1 MSKYYSK
8 ITKKS
13 VNKFNLGGTP
23 TPSFNISPTN
33 TMNLS
38 VSSTAPTKSFGLNNL
53 GTDYSTNFRN
63 QNVGIS
69 NNIGISSSA
78 NLLPSTDPL
87 SVGLNSNSVNNLN
100 IETPENNL
108 SLNNNQIN
116 PVINEKQNSKIGDWG
131 KVGLEALTGLGG
143 IATGVVDASQ
153 IKDTSGYKAE
163 ANMIGASGGKGDNYD
178 EALQAYNNIAPAR
191 TITARDLMGSKSDR
205 AKAFLGTSL
214 KGLSTGAGI
223 GGTIGGFAGGVGA
236 LPGMAIGGAIG
247 LLAGSAS
254 AGIGNLVNRVRAN
267 RAVKDVNREYQEQR
281 ALAIR
286 NQNNKFGNIYNN
298 NNFNALTNS
307 YNMAADGGFIDN
319 YFNMSY
325 NNKFADGGFLS
336 SNGTDFNTG
345 YRYIG
350 NGGTHDENPN
360 EGIQIGVDPQG
371 IPNMVEEGEVVI
383 NNELSGSGD
392 YVFSK
397 TKLKPSKETLKEFKL
412 PEKYANKP
420 FADIFLELA
429 KEIDEMPNDP
439 IAKNTIKA
447 NTQKLIAAQERE
459 REIEQ
464 QKELEKQQVM
474 QQLGLLPQQSMGL
487 EQIMQSQNPNDQVAQ
502 EQLMQEQMMQ
512 QPTEQEAMGLEGMMA
527 YGGFTNRYDSAGYMN
542 NGWDRP
548 LQNINETKDPSIYT
562 RRGSTIAPGFV
573 NFISN
578 KYPTANG
585 DWRGFQWM
593 DEHNM
598 SQDRFNSLGR
608 EYLGIDKDTPLN
620 FRALYDNSKPYGPG
634 MKQWVKDNP
643 ISNFGNYSNNNS
655 GNPIIDN
662 FGIPDA
668 TPISFNNNSSNRY
681 IYEPYSISDLINEDQ
696 LVEHKPLVEPVDD
709 GVPEFIEPDY
719 RPVNHLR
726 YASLAGP
733 ALGLALA
740 ARKPDYTVPD
750 SLNDRLADSGNFTKV
765 QYSPIGNYLNNKYI
779 DRNYYGTK
787 LGQQYAN
794 TVDNLR
800 NLSNG
805 NQSSAMAHLAAADA
819 ASIINRADAY
829 MKADE
834 HNWNRYKDVETFN
847 KDTDKFNSENALK
860 AAVTN
865 AELEAQAKQRT
876 LSLAAE
882 AAKYRYLIDKDRSD
896 AIGGNLQALFEGI
909 GNIGRENYAMNQD
922 DWLKFQNYYG
932 TPRAMFPN
940 MRKGRWRSYIDA
952 LNAYRKYDERVKY
965 DDNMKEQIE
974 RIAAHYYN
982 YGKDEQD
989 KAAKYLEGRVRG
1001 IRNNGSYTPGQIDS
1015 MIEMLRNKGL
1025 EII

>member
-38 VSSTAPTKSFGLNNL
+38 VSSTAPTKSFGLYNL

-87 SVGLNSNSVNNLN
+87 SVGLDSNSVNNLN

-178 EALQAYNNIAPAR
+178 EALQAYNNIAPGR

-247 LLAGSAS
+247 LLVGSAS

-371 IPNMVEEGEVVI
+371 IPNMVEEGEVI
-383 NNELSGSGD
+383 AKKDLTGTKD
-392 YVFSK
+392 YVFGK
-397 TKLKPSKETLKEFKL
+397 TKLKASGGFLDESKLPSK
-412 PEKYANKP
+412 YAGMP
-420 FADIFLELA
+420 YSDIFLDLA
-429 KEIDEMPNDP
+429 KEYNEKPNDP
-439 IAKNTIKA
+439 ITKNTIKA
-447 NTQKLIAAQERE
+447 NTQKLIRAQEKE
-459 REIEQ
+459 REQ
-464 QKELEKQQVM
+464 DRAFDM
-474 QQLGLLPQQSMGL
+474 QGAIMADKILGTNLT
-487 EQIMQSQNPNDQVAQ
+487 
-502 EQLMQEQMMQ
+502 QEQMSQENNDQ
-512 QPTEQEAMGLEGMMA
+512 QQMGLKGLMA
-527 YGGFTNRYDSAGYMN
+527 YGGYTK
-542 NGWDRP
+542 
-548 LQNINETKDPSIYT
+548 NI
-562 RRGSTIAPGFV
+562 
-573 NFISN
+573 FI
-578 KYPTANG
+578 PTG
-585 DWRGFQWM
+585 
-593 DEHNM
+593 
-598 SQDRFNSLGR
+598 
-608 EYLGIDKDTPLN
+608 
-620 FRALYDNSKPYGPG
+620 
-634 MKQWVKDNP
+634 
-643 ISNFGNYSNNNS
+643 
-655 GNPIIDN
+655 
-662 FGIPDA
+662 
-668 TPISFNNNSSNRY
+668 NSSNY
-681 IYEPYSISDLINEDQ
+681 IITPKDYNLEPRNFNYPYSPKNRDAIAAENQRILGNINFNTPGLNVSPSMQ
-696 LVEHKPLVEPVDD
+696 PSTSPLTMEEEKNIVSRGRETQKKQPDPYEVDYL
-709 GVPEFIEPDY
+709 PTTP
-719 RPVNHLR
+719 LR
-726 YASLAGP
+726 HMSLLGP
-733 ALGLALA
+733 AIGLGMSL
-740 ARKPDYTVPD
+740 KPADYSIPKD
-750 SLNDRLADSGNFTKV
+750 LELKMANNGDFTRVKPSSV
-765 QYSPIGNYLNNKYI
+765 GNYLKAKYM
-779 DRNYYGTK
+779 DRNYIGTK
-787 LGQQYAN
+787 IGQQYAN
-794 TVDNLR
+794 TVDNIR

-819 ASIINRADAY
+819 ASIINRGDAY
-829 MKADE
+829 MKADQY
-834 HNWNRYKDVETFN
+834 NWDIDKDVENFN
-847 KDTDKFNSENALK
+847 RDTNRMNAEWAQQ
-860 AAVTN
+860 AATTN
-865 AELEAQAKQRT
+865 ATLEAQAKQRE
-876 LSLAAE
+876 LSLASE
-882 AAKYRYLIDKDRSD
+882 AAKYRYLIDKDRST
-896 AIGGNLQALFEGI
+896 AIGANLTNFFD
-909 GNIGRENYAMNQD
+909 NVGRLGKENYAMNQQK
-922 DWLKFQNYYG
+922 WLEGTGYYG
-932 TPRAMFPN
+932 PIGLKPQ
-940 MRKGRWRSYIDA
+940 GVSDA
-952 LNAYRKYDERVKY
+952 EWEK
-965 DDNMKEQIE
+965 MKEWQKQRDRYTNSLNNPIE
-974 RIAAHYYN
+974 TKEEKQAKKVEEFKKLTDK
-982 YGKDEQD
+982 KDQKIFKKE
-989 KAAKYLEGRVRG
+989 L
-1001 IRNNGSYTPGQIDS
+1001 IDS
-1015 MIEMLRNKGL
+1015 IDNDKSLYAFEKAELKAYYKKHGVLN
-1025 EII
+1025 

>member
-1 MSKYYSK
+1 MYNKVTKLIKRKYDM
-8 ITKKS
+8 
-13 VNKFNLGGTP
+13 GGP
-23 TPSFNISPTN
+23 
-33 TMNLS
+33 
-38 VSSTAPTKSFGLNNL
+38 TAPSPVELNFNANNANGSNYFYSGDMGGFNNPFGGN
-53 GTDYSTNFRN
+53 
-63 QNVGIS
+63 NVGTT
-69 NNIGISSSA
+69 NNIGISSSLGD
-78 NLLPSTDPL
+78 NTFIGNNTYNIDPIYKTDLKPAL
-87 SVGLNSNSVNNLN
+87 D
-100 IETPENNL
+100 
-108 SLNNNQIN
+108 
-116 PVINEKQNSKIGDWG
+116 PVEAKIQQQATLGGKASPKIKDWG
-131 KVGLEALTGLGG
+131 SFAAEVATGLGG
-143 IATGVVDASQ
+143 IASGAINQAQ
-153 IKDTSGYKAE
+153 INDTSAIKAQS
-163 ANMIGASGGKGDNYD
+163 NLIGNTASDSSNYD
-178 EALQAYNNIAPAR
+178 SALNTWNNKGAIDNVSQR
-191 TITARDLMGSKSDR
+191 EIMGSKGDR
-205 AKAFLGTSL
+205 AKGFLGTTL
-214 KGLSTGAGI
+214 KGTGMGASIGSMAGGPIGMGI
-223 GGTIGGFAGGVGA
+223 GA
-236 LPGMAIGGAIG
+236 AIGTAAGAITG
-247 LLAGSAS
+247 
-254 AGIGNLVNRVRAN
+254 GISNLINRN
-267 RAVKDVNREYQEQR
+267 RARREAARIQSLNNENRARQIMS
-281 ALAIR
+281 L
-286 NQNNKFGNIYNN
+286 NNGFTNITKNN
-298 NNFNALTNS
+298 NRNILANTWS
-307 YNMAADGGFIDN
+307 EGGFIN
-319 YFNMSY
+319 NNFNMSY
-325 NNKFADGGFLS
+325 NNNTFANGGFLS

-608 EYLGIDKDTPLN
+608 EYLGIDNDTPLN
-620 FRALYDNSKPYGPG
+620 FRALYDNSRPYGPG

-681 IYEPYSISDLINEDQ
+681 IYEPYSISNLTNEDQ

-750 SLNDRLADSGNFTKV
+750 SLNDKLADSGNFTKV

-847 KDTDKFNSENALK
+847 RDTDKFNSENALK
-860 AAVTN
+860 AAMTN

-1001 IRNNGSYTPGQIDS
+1001 IRNNKSYTPGQIDS